1 MPSLSLAVPGAAIR
15 AVSCPHARRAA
26 FRLPAVDRGDGN
38 GDTFVS
44 TAVDGT
50 IKVVG
55 CGGIGID
62 YLASVASFPKPDDK
76 LRTQALQVQGG
87 GNAGNA
93 LTAAARLGLA
103 PCLIS
108 KIGDDA
114 LADQIVAELEADGVD
129 CRHVLHAEGFSSP
142 FTYIIVD
149 REGGTRTCIHTPG
162 DPLRPEEISEELTND
177 LLQDARLVYFD
188 GRLTEGAVRVAAC
201 AKALGIPLLVE
212 AERLRPKL
220 DELLLMADYVT
231 TSAHFPHD
239 WTGEEHLGN
248 AMLTMMAR
256 LPNVRF
262 LTTTL
267 GAKGSVLLTRPEE
280 IEEMGA
286 MNEPVVLQDYLD
298 ETFDEV
304 SDRLARSRN
313 GQACFETMT
322 SKPSE
327 PTVDAIG
334 AGNVPI
340 RSGIQISSQG
350 PLRLV
355 TSDSTDSCA
364 VREAA
369 ALAAQRAAKNNA
381 DFANH
386 EGYTAS
392 VCEDED
398 VPVELIANVLVA
410 SAALLDREA
419 VFDTTGAGD
428 AYTGSLIYGLVTGME
443 HGRML
448 RLASLVAA
456 ANCTALG
463 ARLGLPQRKKV
474 RPEIL

>member
-1 MPSLSLAVPGAAIR
+1 
-15 AVSCPHARRAA
+15 
-26 FRLPAVDRGDGN
+26 
-38 GDTFVS
+38 
-44 TAVDGT
+44 
-50 IKVVG
+50 
-55 CGGIGID
+55 
-62 YLASVASFPKPDDK
+62 
-76 LRTQALQVQGG
+76 
-87 GNAGNA
+87 
-93 LTAAARLGLA
+93 
-103 PCLIS
+103 
-108 KIGDDA
+108 
-114 LADQIVAELEADGVD
+114 
-129 CRHVLHAEGFSSP
+129 
-142 FTYIIVD
+142 
-149 REGGTRTCIHTPG
+149 
-162 DPLRPEEISEELTND
+162 
-177 LLQDARLVYFD
+177 
-188 GRLTEGAVRVAAC
+188 
-201 AKALGIPLLVE
+201 VE